1 MREQRVFDNE
11 KLLKIL
17 PFYNVLIN
25 FMEKP
30 KIKKL
35 TNAELLNESLF
46 YNNLRVKE
54 IAEAFKR
61 YAKSF
66 KIEIVD
72 KKDAS
77 VQLYSRKMCI
87 RDLFKV
93 LLHEMKG
100 FKYQITLY
108 IILKKIN

>member
-1 MREQRVFDNE
+1 MRDQYIFDN
-11 KLLKIL
+11 KNLLKIL
-17 PFYNVLIN
+17 PFYNVLID

-35 TNAELLNESLF
+35 ANVELLNELLF

-66 KIEIVD
+66 KIEIID
-72 KKDAS
+72 KKDARI
-77 VQLYSRKMCI
+77 QYI
-87 RDLFKV
+87 RVNYVFKI
-93 LLHEMKG
+93 
-100 FKYQITLY
+100 F
-108 IILKKIN
+108 LKFYYTK